1 MAKERVLEITGE
13 IGSYAFS
20 MGYVKYLMNELGEGP
35 ITAKLTSYGGSVN
48 HALKIKDMF
57 ASHGDVTV
65 EYVGMNASASTL
77 VGHGAKK
84 TIIHEDS
91 LYLIHK
97 PLLWVDTWGSMNE
110 DDIDQAIADL
120 IAQKKDAETVT
131 LVLAKDYVNSR
142 GMELKKVMELM
153 KEARWLSAREAV
165 DLGLVDELLPTKNK
179 KPVISNHQVVIMKAN
194 GLPVPEATVNDDN
207 DDLSWMDK
215 AKQFFSPKN
224 KSEMNKTFLNLNK
237 ALNIEGFE
245 AADDKVTLTV
255 AQLTALNQ
263 KLGELEQS
271 ATEAATAKESA
282 ENAKNTAETALSE
295 FTDAI
300 DAIDASVKSAADTT
314 AKVAAIKNKLAG
326 RPGVPAEGPQNNNDN
341 GPEGTKDD
349 SVDWDSIDN
358 LPHNKAADVY

>member
-1 MAKERVLEITGE
+1 MAKDRTLEIMGD
-13 IGSYAFS
+13 IGSYGFS

-35 ITAKLTSYGGSVN
+35 ITVKTTSYGGDVN
-48 HALKIKDMF
+48 HALKIKDLF
-57 ASHGDVTV
+57 ASHGDVTL

-77 VGHGAKK
+77 IGHGAKK

-97 PLLWVDTWGSMNE
+97 PLLWVDAWGSMNE

-120 IAQKKDAETVT
+120 VAQKKDAETVT
-131 LVLAKDYVNSR
+131 LVLARDYVNSR

-179 KPVISNHQVVIMKAN
+179 KPVISNHQVAIMKAN
-194 GLPVPEATVNDDN
+194 GLPVPEATITDDN
-207 DDLSWMDK
+207 EDLSWMDK

-224 KSEMNKTFLNLNK
+224 KNEMNKTFSNLNK

-263 KLGELEQS
+263 KLGELEQAAGD
-271 ATEAATAKESA
+271 ATTAKESA
-282 ENAKNTAETALSE
+282 ESAKDTAETALNE
-295 FTDAI
+295 LTGALDGI
-300 DAIDASVKSAADTT
+300 DTTVKAAADGT
-314 AKVAAIKNKLAG
+314 AKVTAIKAILAR
-326 RPGVPAEGPQNNNDN
+326 RPGAKPESPQGN
-341 GPEGTKDD
+341 GGDGKEKEDD
-349 SVDWDSIDN
+349 DVDWEAIDK
-358 LPHNKAADVY
+358 LPHNRAADVY